1 LLILYIARKPKQ
13 FQRALDRLSA
23 ACNLLSYFT
32 LPAAEGD
39 EMPSVKFNV
48 SRFAVHGTHSP
59 KRGVSKISEA
69 GSINRLA

>member
-32 LPAAEGD
+32 LPAAEGV
-39 EMPSVKFNV
+39 EVPSVKFNV
-48 SRFAVHGTHSP
+48 A
-59 KRGVSKISEA
+59 
-69 GSINRLA
+69 